1 LLEKLKTKADRAYKF
16 AASPTGIS
24 ILKCSLAYV
33 LGSLATFIG
42 PISGLLGKNDGKHM
56 VATVTVYFHPAR
68 SAGSM
73 AEAIMVAFTA
83 VLYATILSFTS
94 MAISILFAK
103 QHLIVLGHAIVLSIF
118 CGGGLGLVGWTKQR
132 LGNPLVNVACSLA
145 SLVFITVL
153 TKEGAI
159 QAATFS
165 YNKIWQVV
173 KMVIMG
179 TVSSTA
185 VSLLIRPT
193 FARKEFRDTFIKAT
207 DAMSEQLGIITQS
220 FLTGSEQDLKD
231 EAYIKASNQSQAVF
245 KTLVKNLG
253 EAKYEHYILGTE
265 EEYKIEARL
274 VKCLELMNHNI
285 GGLRSAAE
293 TQFTLLAQAEQLQYG
308 AGTSSQ
314 SNPTAAVFA
323 RSPSPII
330 SPTLSHLE
338 RRTSILASIDEVPEA
353 SADGSDNES
362 TGMSGAAWRL
372 PQEMG
377 SNLTAPDMFS
387 IFIAHLGPPMVGR
400 YHASSFMTDG
410 YRNLSPTRYVKF
422 STSSLMG
429 QGPSM
434 L

>member
-1 LLEKLKTKADRAYKF
+1 MIMPRTGERVKKAFTLRRHRTVSNGSSDFLLGPGRADPSRHEDPTLLEKLKTKADRAYKF

-285 GGLRSAAE
+285 GGLRS
-293 TQFTLLAQAEQLQYG
+293 
-308 AGTSSQ
+308 
-314 SNPTAAVFA
+314 
-323 RSPSPII
+323 
-330 SPTLSHLE
+330 
-338 RRTSILASIDEVPEA
+338 
-353 SADGSDNES
+353 
-362 TGMSGAAWRL
+362 
-372 PQEMG
+372 
-377 SNLTAPDMFS
+377 
-387 IFIAHLGPPMVGR
+387 
-400 YHASSFMTDG
+400 
-410 YRNLSPTRYVKF
+410 
-422 STSSLMG
+422 MG
-429 QGPSM
+429 QERQVRAIPLLLCLLVARLLSY
-434 L
+434 LQH